1 MYTFQN
7 LTIKYQHPTP
17 TLRGGWGGLL
27 FIIISIIFV
36 SCGKKHDSKP
46 AEKIFDPAFLQNI
59 EIHTVSMQ
67 HVEQQLRLSGKVDY
81 DHDRLIRYIS
91 LVSGRV
97 ISTHFNL
104 GDRVEEG
111 QTMAVIRSVELSEM
125 EAERKSLEAEIAI
138 LQRELESVQS
148 MYRDNLAS
156 QRELLE
162 ALGQLKQAEAALEKT
177 LINLSLYGSSG
188 SDGTFIIKSPVS
200 GFVVSRNLTAGMQI
214 AAESDDPLFVVADI
228 SRVWVIAN
236 VYAGDLA
243 FVKVG
248 MSVDIRTSAY
258 PGEVFGGKIDVM
270 SQVFDP
276 EEHVL
281 KARII
286 MPNADLRLKP
296 EMAVDIML
304 RDSRETQMATVPT
317 NALIFDNNRYFVVKQ
332 TADRFLITEAKL
344 YAQANGISYI
354 ESGLET
360 GEKVVIKDNL
370 LMYSKLKE

>member
-1 MYTFQN
+1 MTS
-7 LTIKYQHPTP
+7 LKHI
-17 TLRGGWGGLL
+17 L
-27 FIIISIIFV
+27 FVFTSVVFI
-36 SCGKKHDSKP
+36 SCGRNPQETEP
-46 AEKIFDPAFLQNI
+46 AEMFDPAFLKSI
-59 EIHTVSMQ
+59 EISTVAMQ
-67 HVEQQLRLSGKVDY
+67 NVEQQLRLTGKVDY

-97 ISTHFNL
+97 VSTHFHL
-104 GDRVEEG
+104 GDRVAQG
-111 QTMAVIRSVELSEM
+111 QTMAVIRSAELSEM

-162 ALGQLKQAEAALEKT
+162 AQGQLKQAEASLEKVR
-177 LINLSLYGSSG
+177 INLSLYGSSG
-188 SDGTFIIKSPVS
+188 SDGTFIIKSPIS
-200 GFVVSRNLTAGMQI
+200 GFVVDRDITAGMQI
-214 AAESDDPLFVVADI
+214 VAESDEPLFVVADI

-248 MSVDIRTSAY
+248 MPVDIRTSAY

-281 KARII
+281 KARIV
-286 MPNADLRLKP
+286 MPNDNLRLKP
-296 EMAVDIML
+296 EMAVDLTLHDIYEKRTPAIL
-304 RDSRETQMATVPT
+304 SKS
-317 NALIFDNNRYFVVKQ
+317 LIFDNNRHFVVKQ
-332 TADRFLITEAKL
+332 TADGYVITEVTL
-344 YAQANGISYI
+344 YAQTNGLSYI
-354 ESGLET
+354 SSGLEA
-360 GEKVVIKDNL
+360 GDKVVVKDNL
-370 LMYSKLKE
+370 LMFSKLKMSEL